1 VKVPRSILAAA
12 VGLDAL
18 AVGGAFALFYV
29 LRFELGLLAT
39 PRIVPVALARVVAVT
54 VVFWL
59 VLYTIAGFYRSSA
72 LRRWTRPLA
81 VRLAKTVGIGLFVL
95 FFLLFFDDVQA
106 GAARL
111 TLPVYAGLVWGFTA
125 GGRKLLE
132 RLVPGLHRHGV
143 ALVPVAVV
151 GDHARATFVADALER
166 HPELGF
172 TPTLLVTL
180 GTEGD
185 GRLYVMKREGQ
196 RPGALVRTLD
206 ATPDALEVAVAEA
219 VAAHGVQEVVA
230 VLGPADQRLY
240 FALAHAAARLAVPL
254 RFVSNYRPILGTPG
268 PDDPLATLALPA
280 TLT

>member
-1 VKVPRSILAAA
+1 MKVPRSILVAA
-12 VGLDAL
+12 VLIDTL
-18 AVGGAFALFYV
+18 AVGVAFSLFYV

-39 PRIVPVALARVVAVT
+39 PRLVPVALMRPLAVT
-54 VVFWL
+54 AAFWL
-59 VLYTIAGFYRSSA
+59 VLFGIAGFYRSSA

-81 VRLAKTVGIGLFVL
+81 IRLAKTVGIGLFVL

-125 GGRKLLE
+125 GGRKMLE

-151 GDHARATFVADALER
+151 GDHARATYVADALER

-180 GTEGD
+180 GTDGD
-185 GRLYVMKREGQ
+185 GRLYVMKREAQ
-196 RPGALVRTLD
+196 LPGALVRTLD

-219 VAAHGVQEVVA
+219 VAAYGVQEVVA
-230 VLGPADQRLY
+230 VLGPTDQRLY

-254 RFVSNYRPILGTPG
+254 RFVSNFRPILGTSS
-268 PDDPLATLALPA
+268 PDDPLASLALPPA
-280 TLT
+280 LT